1 MTPLLGPTIHVI
13 KTTGMWGGKA
23 AIDTFVKLQAFCKCS
38 LKRHLVNAISH
49 TKVHSSQISMGS
61 LSIIWM
67 GHLKS
72 LCINKKPITLGGGKI
87 V

>member
-13 KTTGMWGGKA
+13 KTIGMWGGKA

-38 LKRHLVNAISH
+38 LKGHLVNEISH
-49 TKVHSSQISMGS
+49 PKVHSSQISMVS
-61 LSIIWM
+61 LNIIWVI
-67 GHLKS
+67 HLKS
-72 LCINKKPITLGGGKI
+72 LYMNKKPITLERGKI